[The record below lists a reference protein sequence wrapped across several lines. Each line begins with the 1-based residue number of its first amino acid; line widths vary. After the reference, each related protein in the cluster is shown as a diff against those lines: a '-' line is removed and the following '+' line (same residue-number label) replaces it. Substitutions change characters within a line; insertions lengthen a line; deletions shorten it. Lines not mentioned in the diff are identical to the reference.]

1 MAFIEQ
7 TNFKGRKAVI
17 RVDFN
22 VPLDSSYNVTDDTR
36 IRAAKPTVMK
46 VLEDGGSC
54 ILMSHLGRPVEKENK
69 FSLKHIVSKVE
80 EIIGVNIIFSEDCVG
95 DKTNKSAKS
104 LLPGQVML
112 LENLRF
118 YKEETQGDYGF
129 AKALGALGDFYIN
142 DAFGTA
148 HRAHASTTVIAE
160 FFPNDKCFGYLL
172 AKEIESLEKVMSK
185 GEKPVL
191 AILGGAKV
199 SSKITIIENILD
211 KIDHLIIG
219 GGMSFTFVSAKG
231 GLVGDSICET
241 DKQELALE
249 ILKVAAEKNV
259 KVHLPVDVL
268 AANDFNNSAQTKII
282 EIDNIPRGWQGLDCG
297 PKSKAIFHD
306 VVQSCKTILW
316 NGPLGV
322 FEMDTFSTGT
332 VSLGKSIAE
341 ATQKGAF
348 SLVGGGDSVAAV
360 KKFYFDKSVSYVS
373 TGGGAMLES
382 LEGKVLPGIAAI
394 SN

>member
-1 MAFIEQ
+1 MTFIEQ

-36 IRAAKPTVMK
+36 IRAAKPTIMK

-80 EIIGVNIIFSEDCVG
+80 EIIGVNIIFSEDCIG
-95 DKTNKSAKS
+95 DKTNKTAES

-172 AKEIESLEKVMSK
+172 AKEIESLQKVMSK

-306 VVQSCKTILW
+306 VVLSCKTILW

-332 VSLGKSIAE
+332 VALGKSIAQ

>member
-36 IRAAKPTVMK
+36 IRAAKPTIMK

-80 EIIGVNIIFSEDCVG
+80 EIIGVNIIFSEDCIG
-95 DKTNKSAKS
+95 DKTNKTAES

-306 VVQSCKTILW
+306 VVLSCKTILW

-332 VSLGKSIAE
+332 VALGKSIAQ

-360 KKFYFDKSVSYVS
+360 KKFNFDKSVSYVS